1 MNIKFPIIG
10 LSEPKIIPS
19 APINYISLP
28 VYSFRFDQAKV
39 PRAGTGLLILE
50 SISFTKRN
58 DF

>member
-39 PRAGTGLLILE
+39 PRVGTGL
-50 SISFTKRN
+50 
-58 DF
+58 